1 MTHPEETTFAKLIH
15 NTQTGRLLKSTY
27 KEKYYDANQILN
39 NFEKQCYKAA
49 QTGADG
55 AHISYKT
62 ITSRELDDAKIK
74 KETSSPQTHDDQSDL
89 DIEEV
94 LKILKHQ
101 NNIYSQIHQEITIM
115 LTKFCHQNNFK
126 LIADKDDYI
135 VIF

>member
-15 NTQTGRLLKSTY
+15 NTQAGRLLKSNH
-27 KEKYYDANQILN
+27 KAKYYDANQILN
-39 NFEKQCYKAA
+39 NFEKQCYEAA

-62 ITSRELDDAKIK
+62 ITSRELDDTKIK

-89 DIEEV
+89 DIDEV
-94 LKILKHQ
+94 LRILNYQ
-101 NNIYSQIHQEITIM
+101 NNIYKRIHQEITTM

-135 VIF
+135 IIF

>member
-1 MTHPEETTFAKLIH
+1 MNQPEETAFAKFIH
-15 NTQTGRLLKSTY
+15 NTQDGRLLKSTY
-27 KEKYYDANQILN
+27 KAKYYDAKKILN
-39 NFEKQCYKAA
+39 NFEKRCYEAA

-74 KETSSPQTHDDQSDL
+74 KETNSPQTNDDQSNL
-89 DIEEV
+89 DIDEV
-94 LKILKHQ
+94 LKILSHQ
-101 NNIYSQIHQEITIM
+101 NNIYNQIHQEITIM

-126 LIADKDDYI
+126 LIADQDDYI

>member
-1 MTHPEETTFAKLIH
+1 MNQPEETTFAKLIH
-15 NTQTGRLLKSTY
+15 NTQAGRLLKSTY
-27 KEKYYDANQILN
+27 KAKYYDANQILN

-62 ITSRELDDAKIK
+62 ITSHKLDDTKIK
-74 KETSSPQTHDDQSDL
+74 KETSSPQTHADQSNL

-101 NNIYSQIHQEITIM
+101 NNTYDQIHQEITIM

>member
-1 MTHPEETTFAKLIH
+1 MTQPEETTFAKLIH
-15 NTQTGRLLKSTY
+15 NTQAGRLLKSTY
-27 KEKYYDANQILN
+27 KAKYYDANQILN
-39 NFEKQCYKAA
+39 NFEKQCYEAA

-62 ITSRELDDAKIK
+62 ITNHELDEAKIK
-74 KETSSPQTHDDQSDL
+74 KQTNPPQTHADQSNL

-101 NNIYSQIHQEITIM
+101 NNIYDQIHQEITIM

-126 LIADKDDYI
+126 LITDKDDYI

>member
-15 NTQTGRLLKSTY
+15 NTQAGRLLKSTY
-27 KEKYYDANQILN
+27 KAKYYDANQILN
-39 NFEKQCYKAA
+39 NFEKRCYQAA

-74 KETSSPQTHDDQSDL
+74 KETSSPQNHDDQFNL
-89 DIEEV
+89 DIDEV
-94 LKILKHQ
+94 LKILNHQ
-101 NNIYSQIHQEITIM
+101 NNIYNQIHQEITIM
-115 LTKFCHQNNFK
+115 LTKFCHKNNFK
-126 LIADKDDYI
+126 LIEDKDDYI

>member
-1 MTHPEETTFAKLIH
+1 MNQPEETTFAKLIH
-15 NTQTGRLLKSTY
+15 NTQAGRLLKSTY
-27 KEKYYDANQILN
+27 KAKYYDANQILN
-39 NFEKQCYKAA
+39 NFEKQCYEAA

-62 ITSRELDDAKIK
+62 ITNHELDEAKIK
-74 KETSSPQTHDDQSDL
+74 KQTNPPQTHADQSNL

-101 NNIYSQIHQEITIM
+101 NNIYDQIHQEITIM

-126 LIADKDDYI
+126 LITDKDDYI

>member
-15 NTQTGRLLKSTY
+15 NTQAGRLLKSTY
-27 KEKYYDANQILN
+27 KAKYYDANQILN
-39 NFEKQCYKAA
+39 NFEKQCYEAA

-62 ITSRELDDAKIK
+62 ITNHELDEAKIK
-74 KETSSPQTHDDQSDL
+74 KQTNPPQTHADQSNL

-101 NNIYSQIHQEITIM
+101 NNIYDQIHQEITIM

-126 LIADKDDYI
+126 LITDKDDYI

>member
-15 NTQTGRLLKSTY
+15 NTQAGRLLKSTY
-27 KEKYYDANQILN
+27 KAKYYDANQILN
-39 NFEKQCYKAA
+39 KFEKRCYQAA

-74 KETSSPQTHDDQSDL
+74 KETSSPQNHDDQSNL
-89 DIEEV
+89 DIDEV
-94 LKILKHQ
+94 LKILNHQ
-101 NNIYSQIHQEITIM
+101 NNIYNQIHQEITIM

-126 LIADKDDYI
+126 LIADQDDYI

>member
-15 NTQTGRLLKSTY
+15 NTQSGRLLKSTN
-27 KEKYYDANQILN
+27 KAKYYDANQILN

-74 KETSSPQTHDDQSDL
+74 KETSSTQTHDDQPDL

-94 LKILKHQ
+94 LKILNHQ
-101 NNIYSQIHQEITIM
+101 NNIYNQIHQEITIM

-126 LIADKDDYI
+126 LITDKDDYI

>member
-62 ITSRELDDAKIK
+62 ITNRQQLR
-74 KETSSPQTHDDQSDL
+74 
-89 DIEEV
+89 
-94 LKILKHQ
+94 
-101 NNIYSQIHQEITIM
+101 
-115 LTKFCHQNNFK
+115 TKVRS
-126 LIADKDDYI
+126 L
-135 VIF
+135 

>member
-15 NTQTGRLLKSTY
+15 NTQAGRLLKSTY
-27 KEKYYDANQILN
+27 KAKYYDANQILN
-39 NFEKQCYKAA
+39 NFEKRCYQAA

-74 KETSSPQTHDDQSDL
+74 KETSSPQNHDDQFNL
-89 DIEEV
+89 DIDEV
-94 LKILKHQ
+94 LKILNHQ
-101 NNIYSQIHQEITIM
+101 NNIYNQIHQEITIM

-126 LIADKDDYI
+126 LIEDQDDYI

>member
-1 MTHPEETTFAKLIH
+1 MNQPEETTFAKLIH
-15 NTQTGRLLKSTY
+15 NTQAGRLLKSTY
-27 KEKYYDANQILN
+27 KAKYYDANQILN

-62 ITSRELDDAKIK
+62 ITNHELDEAKIK
-74 KETSSPQTHDDQSDL
+74 KQTNPPQTHADQSNL

-101 NNIYSQIHQEITIM
+101 NNIYDQIHQEITIM

-126 LIADKDDYI
+126 LITDKDDYI

>member
-15 NTQTGRLLKSTY
+15 NTQSRRLLKSTY
-27 KEKYYDANQILN
+27 KAKYYDANQILN

-62 ITSRELDDAKIK
+62 ITNRELDDAKIK
-74 KETSSPQTHDDQSDL
+74 KETSSHQTHDDQSDL
-89 DIEEV
+89 DIDEV
-94 LKILKHQ
+94 LKILSHQ
-101 NNIYSQIHQEITIM
+101 NNIYNQIHQEITIM

>member
-1 MTHPEETTFAKLIH
+1 MNQPEETTFAKLIH
-15 NTQTGRLLKSTY
+15 NTQAGRLLKSNY
-27 KEKYYDANQILN
+27 KAKYYDANQILN

-62 ITSRELDDAKIK
+62 ITNHELDDAKIK

-126 LIADKDDYI
+126 LITDKDDYI

>member
-27 KEKYYDANQILN
+27 KAKYYDANQILN

-62 ITSRELDDAKIK
+62 ITNHELDDAKIK
-74 KETSSPQTHDDQSDL
+74 KETSSPQNHDDQSDL

-94 LKILKHQ
+94 LKILNHQ
-101 NNIYSQIHQEITIM
+101 NNIYNQIHQEITIM